1 MNDEMITRLLQEAL
15 GDNDLQVEA
24 RRDGSQLLVI
34 VNSDSNDDL
43 DYETLTDWFVAAVRS
58 LPGIQ
63 IETLK
68 LQNAVAGKVKWYTQV
83 ALGSTNHSAPDWQL
97 SDYCFI
103 RNDLLLRTTLPKP
116 TDDVCQIILT
126 FDSMKRDQ
134 QYAILEALTAFFQS
148 PAQIRL
154 DPFPSESQTW
164 FKSIRQLKEKPFKD
178 VSIWMSRYCANP
190 ELTRQQLALSVPD
203 PENFPLGSIHSDSF
217 HSSQFFQPVSQPARK
232 GSLGSLPQDILDP
245 YQLLHVEQRV
255 EWREIIRSPFQF
267 QQEFENHYDILDDQ
281 GNRVFDVQESSSGL
295 VRYFLGAMRPLT
307 LDISNRQGLFLELYK
322 PLRLPFTN
330 QMHVKD
336 SRSQFIGLVQQQFSL
351 LHRKF
356 VLLGIDGREYYQILG
371 PLWRPWT
378 FHILK
383 NGTELGKI
391 QKKWSGFG
399 KELFTDADHFTIFF
413 PKQADPLSKRLLLG
427 AVFLVDLLYFETTK

>member
-1 MNDEMITRLLQEAL
+1 MNDETITHLLQEAL
-15 GDNDLQVEA
+15 GDNEVQVEA
-24 RRDGSQLLVI
+24 RQDGSQLLVI
-34 VNSDSNDDL
+34 VSNSPDYEL
-43 DYETLTDWFVAAVRS
+43 DYETLTDWFSAAVRS
-58 LPGIQ
+58 LPDTH

-68 LQNAVAGKVKWYTQV
+68 LQNAVGGKVKWYTQV
-83 ALGSTNHSAPDWQL
+83 ALGSTNNPPPDWQF

-103 RNDLLLRTTLPKP
+103 RNDLLLRTVLPNP

-126 FDSMKRDQ
+126 FDQMQRNQ
-134 QYAILEALTAFFQS
+134 QYPILQALTAFFES
-148 PAQIRL
+148 PSQIHL
-154 DPFPSESQTW
+154 DPFVADSQDW
-164 FKSIRQLKEKPFKD
+164 FKRIRQLKEKPFKD

-190 ELTRQQLALSVPD
+190 EATRKQLTVSIPSEPVQESPS
-203 PENFPLGSIHSDSF
+203 GSI
-217 HSSQFFQPVSQPARK
+217 QPR
-232 GSLGSLPQDILDP
+232 QDILDP
-245 YQLLHVEQRV
+245 YPVLHVEQGV

-267 QQEFENHYDILDDQ
+267 QQEFENHYDILDEQ
-281 GNRVFDVQESSSGL
+281 GGRVFHVQESSSG
-295 VRYFLGAMRPLT
+295 VARYFLGAMRPLT
-307 LDISNRQGLFLELYK
+307 LDISNYQGLFLELYK

-336 SRSQFIGLVQQQFSL
+336 GRSQFLGMVQQRFSL
-351 LHRKF
+351 FHRKF

-378 FHILK
+378 FHIMK

-399 KELFTDADHFTIFF
+399 KELFTDADHFTLFF

-427 AVFLVDLLYFETTK
+427 AVFLVDLLYFETSK